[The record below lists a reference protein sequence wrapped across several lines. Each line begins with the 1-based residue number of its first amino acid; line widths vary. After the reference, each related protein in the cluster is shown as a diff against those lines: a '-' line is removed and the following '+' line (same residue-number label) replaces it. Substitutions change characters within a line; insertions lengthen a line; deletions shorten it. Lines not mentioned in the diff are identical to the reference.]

1 MLVLDM
7 TEILPEKYL
16 DIDEPT
22 LRKRILHIKSE
33 LGNRLV
39 ILGHHYQR
47 DEIVELSDFRGDSFK
62 LAKQAAEC
70 KEAEFIVFC
79 GVHFMAEAAAI
90 LAADNQ
96 AVLHPDKTAGCPLAD
111 YASIEDVERAWNEID
126 AVCGVENVTPAT
138 YVNSHA
144 ELKAFCGR
152 NRGIVCTSSNASMVF
167 DWGYGQTEKMFF
179 FPDQHLGR
187 NTGKRK
193 GIDKDDMIIW
203 DPELE
208 LGGNSPDAIRQARLI
223 LWKGHCHVH
232 TWFRPDHIHTIRQR
246 YPQALVVVHPECPE
260 EVVDL
265 ADAAGSTEFIIR
277 YVQDAPAG
285 SVIAVGTEINL
296 VNRLAHQ
303 VQDKT
308 VIPLA
313 RSLCPNMYKI
323 NLRNLCWTLENIGQ
337 VNFVTVLEHVK
348 TNARVALER
357 MLRAS

>member
-1 MLVLDM
+1 MAEL
-7 TEILPEKYL
+7 LPDTYL
-16 DIDEPT
+16 DIDEAT
-22 LRKRILHIKSE
+22 LRQRILEIKSK
-33 LGNRLV
+33 LGKRLV

-47 DEIVELSDFRGDSFK
+47 DEIIELSDYQGDSFK
-62 LAKQAAEC
+62 LARQASEC

-90 LAADNQ
+90 LASESQ
-96 AVLHPDKTAGCPLAD
+96 VVLHPDETAGCPLAD

-126 AVCGVENVTPAT
+126 AVTSVEAVTPAT

-152 NRGIVCTSSNASMVF
+152 NGGIVCTSSNAPKVF
-167 DWGYGQTEKMFF
+167 DWGFKRTEKMFF

-187 NTGKRK
+187 NTGNQK
-193 GIDKDDMIIW
+193 GIAKNEMVVW

-208 LGGNSPDAIRQARLI
+208 RGGNSSEEINRARLI

-232 TWFRPDHIHTIRQR
+232 TWFCPEHIQNIRKK
-246 YPQALVVVHPECPE
+246 YPNALVVVHPECPE

-277 YVQDAPAG
+277 YVNEAPDE
-285 SVIAVGTEINL
+285 STIAVGTEINL
-296 VNRLAHQ
+296 VNRIAHQ
-303 VQDKT
+303 AFNKK

-323 NLRNLCWTLENIGQ
+323 NLRNLCWTLENLGK
-337 VNFVTVLEHVK
+337 VNRVTVDKDVK
-348 TNARVALER
+348 IEARIALQR
-357 MLRAS
+357 MLDVV